1 MRTLEDWLV
10 GVLSQDGTQ
19 LQLETAL
26 IEYKSSVAGASDV
39 LREGGNLDFSLR
51 PHFKVLAN
59 T

>member
-1 MRTLEDWLV
+1 M
-10 GVLSQDGTQ
+10 GVLSQDGAQ

-39 LREGGNLDFSLR
+39 LREGGNLGFSLR